1 MRKVA
6 KAVECKYCSKYTV
19 VEMTAKTFTCQYCN
33 KKQRRPKD
41 HISKDH
47 IPKGPLIQKGYTDEL
62 GIYRRASSSPKK
74 PSYYG
79 VENSTWI

>member
-1 MRKVA
+1 MRKAYKPV
-6 KAVECKYCSKYTV
+6 KCKYCSKYTV
-19 VEMTAKTFTCQYCN
+19 IEMTAKTFTCQYCN
-33 KKQRRPKD
+33 KKQKRPKN
-41 HISKDH
+41 HIPN

-62 GIYRRASSSPKK
+62 GIYHSAGSSPRK

>member
-1 MRKVA
+1 MRKAYKPV
-6 KAVECKYCSKYTV
+6 KCKYCSKYTV
-19 VEMTAKTFTCQYCN
+19 IEMTTKTFTCQYCN
-33 KKQRRPKD
+33 KKQKRPTD
-41 HISKDH
+41 NP

-62 GIYRRASSSPKK
+62 GIYHRAGSSPRK

>member
-6 KAVECKYCSKYTV
+6 KSVKCKYCSKYTV

-33 KKQRRPKD
+33 KKQKRP
-41 HISKDH
+41 KDH

-62 GIYRRASSSPKK
+62 GIYRRASSSPRK

>member
-1 MRKVA
+1 MK
-6 KAVECKYCSKYTV
+6 KAYKPVKCKYCSKYTV

-33 KKQRRPKD
+33 KKQKVPKN
-41 HISKDH
+41 H

>member
-6 KAVECKYCSKYTV
+6 KPVKCKYCSKYTV
-19 VEMTAKTFTCQYCN
+19 IEMTAKTFTCQYCN
-33 KKQRRPKD
+33 KKQKSPKN
-41 HISKDH
+41 HIPN

-62 GIYRRASSSPKK
+62 GIYHSAGSSPRK

>member
-1 MRKVA
+1 
-6 KAVECKYCSKYTV
+6 
-19 VEMTAKTFTCQYCN
+19 MTAKTFTCQYCN
-33 KKQRRPKD
+33 KKQKRPKN
-41 HISKDH
+41 HIPN

-62 GIYRRASSSPKK
+62 GIYHSAGSSPRK